1 MSTTSPQT
9 ILFRHPAHLLSLGL
23 GSGLSPVA
31 PGTVATLWAWVVFL
45 MLDPLMTD
53 VVWAVLLVV
62 GLVVGARACTVTG
75 RALGQID
82 SGAMV
87 WDEILA
93 FWLVLWI
100 LPRASDPAGFL
111 ALGPVPEWLLQLVAF
126 GLFRFF
132 DIVKPPPIRTI
143 DRLSRDGWGVMWD
156 DLVAAAYT
164 LVVCAVG
171 LRIAHLA
178 QGWL

>member
-1 MSTTSPQT
+1 MTTSSPQT
-9 ILFRHPAHLLSLGL
+9 ILFRHPAHLLALGL

-45 MLDPLMTD
+45 MLDPFMTD
-53 VVWAVLLVV
+53 AAWAVLLVS
-62 GLVVGARACTVTG
+62 GLIIGARACTITG
-75 RALGQID
+75 RALGEVD
-82 SGAMV
+82 SGALV

-93 FWLVLWI
+93 FWLVLWL

-111 ALGPVPEWLLQLVAF
+111 ALGPVPEWLLQLAAF

-132 DIVKPPPIRTI
+132 DILKPPPIRTI

-171 LRIAHLA
+171 LRVAHLA